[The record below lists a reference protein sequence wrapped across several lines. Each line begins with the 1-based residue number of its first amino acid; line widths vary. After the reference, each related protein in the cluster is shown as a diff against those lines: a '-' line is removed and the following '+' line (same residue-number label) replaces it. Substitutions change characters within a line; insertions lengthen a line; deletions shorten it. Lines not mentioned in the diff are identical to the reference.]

1 MAMNKPTKQM
11 VLVVQAQLN
20 DLFDLNLKVDG
31 IIGQQTMAA
40 ALRISTISAQWSLSR
55 QFVGAIQ
62 HICFVHG
69 LDAGPIDGYWGP
81 LTENGFDEL
90 VQKLEN
96 NSVVHWREQGRQP
109 VKQTPNNW
117 GWPNGNTK
125 EMIEFFGP
133 VGTNQSRVPV
143 PYTLKLAWD
152 TDTTLDK
159 FTCHKKVVE
168 PIQQAMENILNVYG
182 LDFIQENKLDYWGGC
197 LNVRKKRGGS
207 SWSMHSWGTA
217 IDWNPMDNRL
227 RWGSDKAQLA
237 RPEFEQ
243 FWQAWER
250 VGAQSLG
257 RKYNFDYMHVEF
269 NT

>member
-96 NSVVHWREQGRQP
+96 NSVVHWREDTNKQLRSQP
-109 VKQTPNNW
+109 DNE
-117 GWPNGNTK
+117 WPNDRLKDMTSFYG
-125 EMIEFFGP
+125 G
-133 VGTNQSRVPV
+133 VGTNMTRVKI

-152 TDTTLDK
+152 LKTTLNQ
-159 FTCHKKVVE
+159 FTCHKKCAE
-168 PIQQAMENILNVYG
+168 PIQAAMEEILQVYG
-182 LDFIQENKLDYWGGC
+182 LDFIKQNKLDHWGGAC
-197 LNVRKKRGGS
+197 LLYTSPSPRDGLLSRMPS
-207 SWSMHSWGTA
+207 SA
-217 IDWNPMDNRL
+217 
-227 RWGSDKAQLA
+227 
-237 RPEFEQ
+237 
-243 FWQAWER
+243 
-250 VGAQSLG
+250 
-257 RKYNFDYMHVEF
+257 
-269 NT
+269 